1 MLDNIGKD
9 YTYLPYT
16 VYTYLSK
23 DFWYNKQLDIPS
35 ILPIMF
41 LNWMY
46 FLEQLS
52 IISLSLLTPASI
64 SLCHTASLLTAAQ
77 IALFF
82 FQSFEDLFF
91 AYVVFP

>member
-9 YTYLPYT
+9 LPYT

-46 FLEQLS
+46 FSE
-52 IISLSLLTPASI
+52 
-64 SLCHTASLLTAAQ
+64 
-77 IALFF
+77 
-82 FQSFEDLFF
+82 
-91 AYVVFP
+91 